1 MAGEDEIIQKFRV
14 QDDGAVQTLTNI
26 DKKTQDMRTT
36 TANLNSTVKEH
47 GGSITQLGEKMVGL
61 SGTHMNARHAVM
73 LFSETTGVARG
84 GIMTMMHAMM
94 MMGPVVGAVV
104 GGITL
109 LKQHMDEEAEATK
122 KATEAHEKYYQ
133 DIVRSEMVA
142 GHSGGETA
150 AHGKVVAAGVEAKR
164 VQAEI
169 NEILREQK
177 NLQEAG
183 LELSVKEQKSL
194 EEKQSSLIRTQAQIK
209 MFQAEE
215 NAFAQ
220 MRLTGLA
227 QDKLRFEYEM
237 KLTNE
242 TKNKKD
248 IMKEEEDLIYAQIQ
262 QQNVLM
268 HALKDAG
275 ANQELQTEALKK
287 QRDLRLE
294 LHKLKDA
301 HKETTLSNAQ
311 MIEQEQQRIS
321 ILQYKNRSDTHNAEF
336 AQLQAHLSA
345 QLFAHRNNQE
355 LQLLDK
361 QEFNAQYAALVIK
374 EKDEELSMTAQV
386 KETMANVRGNQFEAE
401 RIQLAEWQRKE
412 LEMHKDQADKINEIY
427 KLKGSDITRRQG
439 QQFADTMQGY
449 QNQITSAT
457 MGSAMAQIQGMQYE
471 HEKKQAEYA
480 RVNTPEAKAEAAME
494 NQAYAARIHEMQR
507 ESAHKLMGEQKV
519 GFMDA
524 GGAWEAFSRSLNQDP
539 FKMEQR
545 DLEIKANELLTSID
559 QKLGNKPV
567 LVG

>member
-1 MAGEDEIIQKFRV
+1 M
-14 QDDGAVQTLTNI
+14 
-26 DKKTQDMRTT
+26 
-36 TANLNSTVKEH
+36 
-47 GGSITQLGEKMVGL
+47 
-61 SGTHMNARHAVM
+61 
-73 LFSETTGVARG
+73 
-84 GIMTMMHAMM
+84 
-94 MMGPVVGAVV
+94 
-104 GGITL
+104 
-109 LKQHMDEEAEATK
+109 
-122 KATEAHEKYYQ
+122 
-133 DIVRSEMVA
+133 
-142 GHSGGETA
+142 
-150 AHGKVVAAGVEAKR
+150 
-164 VQAEI
+164 
-169 NEILREQK
+169 
-177 NLQEAG
+177 
-183 LELSVKEQKSL
+183 
-194 EEKQSSLIRTQAQIK
+194 
-209 MFQAEE
+209 
-215 NAFAQ
+215 
-220 MRLTGLA
+220 
-227 QDKLRFEYEM
+227 
-237 KLTNE
+237 
-242 TKNKKD
+242 
-248 IMKEEEDLIYAQIQ
+248 
-262 QQNVLM
+262 
-268 HALKDAG
+268 
-275 ANQELQTEALKK
+275 
-287 QRDLRLE
+287 
-294 LHKLKDA
+294 
-301 HKETTLSNAQ
+301 
-311 MIEQEQQRIS
+311 
-321 ILQYKNRSDTHNAEF
+321 
-336 AQLQAHLSA
+336 
-345 QLFAHRNNQE
+345 
-355 LQLLDK
+355 QLLDK

-507 ESAHKLMGEQKV
+507 ESSHKLMGEQKV